1 VVLHVNRAADTL
13 GLANGPVLLESPGT
27 IDGGL
32 IGAGRDVDV
41 VVATV
46 GSDAALVRCAR
57 AGVVGP
63 VAFDHVVFDERVAGP
78 AVDGEVAVAG
88 GREGA
93 AVVDGAGVDVSCLV
107 RGRCECWILP
117 SVAGVPAFASHEVAS
132 VLPVDGVAA
141 AGSVGVGDVSAAV
154 RPERV
159 KVAVVGALS
168 VGSRTLL
175 DQSRVVGIIAFV
187 KEIEGSAHHARHGRE
202 GEEKGLDSNH
212 DVCRRVRFVVSVC

>member
-1 VVLHVNRAADTL
+1 VVLHVNRATYTL
-13 GLANGPVLLESPGT
+13 SLANRPVLLESPGT

-41 VVATV
+41 VVAAV
-46 GSDAALVRCAR
+46 GRDAALVRGAR

-63 VAFDHVVFDERVAGP
+63 VAFDHVVLDERVAGP

-107 RGRCECWILP
+107 RGRCECWVLP
-117 SVAGVPAFASHEVAS
+117 SVAGVPAFASYEVAG
-132 VLPVDGVAA
+132 VAPVDGVAA
-141 AGSVGVGDVSAAV
+141 AGSVGVGNVSAAV
-154 RPERV
+154 RPETV
-159 KVAVVGALS
+159 EVTVVGAFG

-175 DQSRVVGIIAFV
+175 DQSRVVGIIALV
-187 KEIEGSAHHARHGRE
+187 EEVEGSAHHACHSRE

>member
-46 GSDAALVRCAR
+46 GSDAALVRGAR